1 MTNQFISY
9 RTCTNCRK
17 YKPLTEYANGNGGGY
32 PHYRKVCRDCY
43 NRKRRNTYT
52 PDRVDCPDNRAAGYW
67 LVEHDPDADFTG
79 RQFSASDMRPMIRLH
94 SFSPGALLV
103 DPDGRRFRME
113 EFRLAEITETVGI
126 GIAPVPRHCW
136 PVDRK

>member
-1 MTNQFISY
+1 MTSQYICH
-9 RTCTNCRK
+9 RTCQHCRQ
-17 YKPLTEYANGNGGGY
+17 YKPLSEYANGHGSGY

-43 NRKRRNTYT
+43 NRKRRSSTYT

-103 DPDGRRFRME
+103 DPDGRRYRVDE
-113 EFRLAEITETVGI
+113 KRLELV
-126 GIAPVPRHCW
+126 
-136 PVDRK
+136 